1 MPMTQCSTCGNRYNT
16 DLSDEC
22 PICEYREQSALPE
35 SETDLVGQ
43 ASDPSTDP
51 GTLGKLALSRNSEVV
66 EAAVANPN
74 TPDWAKRRVQGNE
87 VTEPAATPAKPRVQ
101 GNEVTEPA
109 ATPAKPPQVRAV
121 SDVDASI
128 LRELRDIKD
137 ASRSTRNFLFILLFV
152 YPPILLLVGLV
163 IFAD

>member
-1 MPMTQCSTCGNRYNT
+1 MTQCATCGNRYNT

-22 PICEYREQSALPE
+22 PICEYREIE
-35 SETDLVGQ
+35 K

-51 GTLGKLALSRNSEVV
+51 ETLGKFALSKNSEVV
-66 EAAVANPN
+66 EAALANPN

-109 ATPAKPPQVRAV
+109 ATPAKPQQVRAA
-121 SDVDASI
+121 SDLDASI

-137 ASRSTRNFLFILLFV
+137 ATRTIRNVVVTFSVILGV
-152 YPPILLLVGLV
+152 WSLLLAWFFLQAGSGT
-163 IFAD
+163 